1 MTAIIIIIMSI
12 FTINSFAIT
21 EDTKVLIE
29 LIKSVRNE
37 MKAETKT
44 NRELII
50 ANQKATDKRFE
61 DMQKS
66 MDKRFEDMQ
75 KSMDKRFVTV
85 DKRFEDMNKRFDMMF
100 YLMMAGFTLLF
111 GYLLKERKTI
121 SKEVKEDITENLEIT
136 LSQKADLNLVEK
148 IIKILK
154 KFATKNK
161 DIENILMQHNLQVVR

>member
-1 MTAIIIIIMSI
+1 MKARILIIIMSI

-29 LIKSVRNE
+29 LIKS
-37 MKAETKT
+37 
-44 NRELII
+44 
-50 ANQKATDKRFE
+50 NQEINNKQFEAVNKRFE

-75 KSMDKRFVTV
+75 KSMDKRFATV
-85 DKRFEDMNKRFDMMF
+85 DKRFEDMNQRFNMMF

>member
-1 MTAIIIIIMSI
+1 MLV
-12 FTINSFAIT
+12 FTTNSFAIS

-29 LIKSVRNE
+29 LIKS
-37 MKAETKT
+37 
-44 NRELII
+44 
-50 ANQKATDKRFE
+50 NQKATDKRFE
-61 DMQKS
+61 DMQKY

-75 KSMDKRFVTV
+75 KSTDKRFEAV
-85 DKRFEDMNKRFDMMF
+85 DKRFDMIF
-100 YLMMAGFTLLF
+100 YVLGFLF
-111 GYLLKERKTI
+111 TATMSGFGIIINHLSKERKTI

-161 DIENILMQHNLQVVR
+161 DIENILTQHNLQVVR